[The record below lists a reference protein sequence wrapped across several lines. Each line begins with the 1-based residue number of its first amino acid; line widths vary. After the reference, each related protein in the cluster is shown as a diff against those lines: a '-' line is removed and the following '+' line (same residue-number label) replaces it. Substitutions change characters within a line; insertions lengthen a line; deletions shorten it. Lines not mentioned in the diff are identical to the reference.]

1 MLPPLSLLDKNAFF
15 ARVFLLFLFPYII
28 SFAIIIWVVSLSYP
42 LLLLQENSNCL
53 LIVTP
58 KGGHLG
64 WVAGAEAPI
73 GAPWTDP
80 VVMEFLEHLES
91 SYSFNNSV
99 DAQQFTA
106 GLHSL
111 EV

>member
-1 MLPPLSLLDKNAFF
+1 M
-15 ARVFLLFLFPYII
+15 
-28 SFAIIIWVVSLSYP
+28 
-42 LLLLQENSNCL
+42 

-64 WVAGAEAPI
+64 WVAGPEAPF

-80 VVMEFLEHLES
+80 LVMDYLEHLERGACKAIAS
-91 SYSFNNSV
+91 SNLEGT
-99 DAQQFTA
+99 QKCA
-106 GLHSL
+106 GTLHHL

>member
-1 MLPPLSLLDKNAFF
+1 MLA
-15 ARVFLLFLFPYII
+15 
-28 SFAIIIWVVSLSYP
+28 
-42 LLLLQENSNCL
+42 QENPNCM

-64 WVAGAEAPI
+64 WVAGAEAPL

-80 VVMEFLEHLES
+80 VVMDFLEYLERGASKTGKFSGDSEAVQRS
-91 SYSFNNSV
+91 S
-99 DAQQFTA
+99 
-106 GLHSL
+106 GELHQI

>member
-1 MLPPLSLLDKNAFF
+1 M
-15 ARVFLLFLFPYII
+15 
-28 SFAIIIWVVSLSYP
+28 
-42 LLLLQENSNCL
+42 

-64 WVAGAEAPI
+64 WVAGAEAPL

-80 VVMEFLEHLES
+80 VVMDFLEHLERGS
-91 SYSFNNSV
+91 SK
-99 DAQQFTA
+99 TA
-106 GLHSL
+106 GPSCDSEPVQHSSEGLHHM